1 MQHPYLILRNAK
13 VLSRSRKCIS
23 TDGRNHSLRM
33 LVFSLHVRRIV
44 FLGTVTRLS
53 AN

>member
-1 MQHPYLILRNAK
+1 MQHPYLTLRNAK

-23 TDGRNHSLRM
+23 TDGRNHWLRM
-33 LVFSLHVRRIV
+33 PAISLHVRRIV
-44 FLGTVTRLS
+44 FLGTGICLS